1 MECNRSSEGRRT
13 KAMTPNAEPVDLSIV
28 VPVFNE
34 VESLEPLFGQIER
47 AITEQDMRYEVIFV
61 DDGSTDGSAEILEKL
76 HRGRP
81 DAVKVVHFRRN
92 FGKAAALSVGFGRA
106 SGDVVVTMDADL
118 QDDPSEIPKLLAK
131 LEEGYDLVSGWKKDR
146 KDPIGKRLPSRIFN
160 AVTSWISGI
169 KLHDFNCGL
178 KAYRRAVVRELDL
191 YGELHRYIPVLAYGM
206 GYRVGEVSVRH
217 HPRRFG
223 KTKYGAKR
231 LLSGFLD
238 LLTVLS
244 ITRYTMKPLHL
255 FGGVGA
261 LLVALGLIVD
271 GYLSYLKFT
280 SGSIGGHYPLLML
293 GTILL
298 IVGIQFVSTGLLA
311 EMIVTLRGRGER
323 RYSVWGP
330 DETNRRR

>member
-1 MECNRSSEGRRT
+1 MKCDCPGERERKRDT
-13 KAMTPNAEPVDLSIV
+13 EPAELSIV
-28 VPVFNE
+28 LPVFNE
-34 VESLEPLFGQIER
+34 MESLEPLFVQIEQAVR
-47 AITEQDMRYEVIFV
+47 ELDMRYEVIFV
-61 DDGSTDGSAEILEKL
+61 DDGSTDGSAEVLETL
-76 HRGRP
+76 HRDRP
-81 DAVKVVHFRRN
+81 DAVKVLHFRRN
-92 FGKAAALSVGFGRA
+92 FGKAAALSVGFDKAEGE
-106 SGDVVVTMDADL
+106 VVVTMDADL
-118 QDDPSEIPKLLAK
+118 QDDPAEIPRLLAK
-131 LEEGYDLVSGWKKDR
+131 MEEGYDLVSGWKRDR
-146 KDPIGKRLPSRIFN
+146 KDPIGKTVPSRIFN
-160 AVTSWISGI
+160 TVTSWISGI

-178 KAYRRAVVRELDL
+178 KAYRRAVVQDLDL

-206 GYRVGEVSVRH
+206 GYRVGEVPVRH

-223 KTKYGAKR
+223 KTKYGSKR
-231 LLSGFLD
+231 FLSGFLD

-271 GYLSYLKFT
+271 GYLSYLRFRY
-280 SGSIGGHYPLLML
+280 GSIKGHYPLLML

-323 RYSVWGP
+323 QYSVWGP